1 MILIDCPTCR
11 RQVPEK
17 ARTCR
22 GCGKPLP
29 REGVPW
35 IRKHLLPNVV
45 VLVLGA
51 SFVGWT
57 GDPFDITHYPKA
69 VWAEGTP
76 VYNA

>member
-11 RQVPEK
+11 RQVPAK

-35 IRKHLLPNVV
+35 IQKHLLPNLV
-45 VLVLGA
+45 VLVLGV
-51 SFVGWT
+51 SFVGWM
-57 GDPFDITHYPKA
+57 
-69 VWAEGTP
+69 VWMLIQL
-76 VYNA
+76 VYKGLTTFP

>member
-11 RQVPEK
+11 RQVPER
-17 ARTCR
+17 ARTCQ

-29 REGVPW
+29 RAEVPW

-51 SFVGWT
+51 SFVGWM
-57 GDPFDITHYPKA
+57 
-69 VWAEGTP
+69 VWMLIQL
-76 VYNA
+76 VYKGLTTFP